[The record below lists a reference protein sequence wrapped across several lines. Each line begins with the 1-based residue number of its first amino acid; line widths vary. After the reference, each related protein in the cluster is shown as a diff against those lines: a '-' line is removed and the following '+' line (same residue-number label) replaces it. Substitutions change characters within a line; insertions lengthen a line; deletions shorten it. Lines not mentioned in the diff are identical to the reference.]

1 MTYRDKEEC
10 METQLAGL
18 RISIMLLLIIC
29 GMTLCISAG
38 NAMAGAIVKAEGVIT
53 SREGEKE
60 NRSII
65 INDKGYLVSPSAR
78 ILDANGK
85 TISLDRMPLP
95 LRVYFHYEYA
105 KTGPVITFIKGY
117 PKVMP
122 Q

>member
-1 MTYRDKEEC
+1 
-10 METQLAGL
+10 METQLSRL
-18 RISIMLLLIIC
+18 KITIMLLLIIC
-29 GMTLCISAG
+29 GMALCISTG
-38 NAMAGAIVKAEGVIT
+38 NAFAGAKVKAEGVLT

-60 NRSII
+60 NRSVI
-65 INDKGYLVSPSAR
+65 INDKGYLVSPSAK

-105 KTGPVITFIKGY
+105 KTGPVITFMKGY

>member
-18 RISIMLLLIIC
+18 RISIMVLFIC
-29 GMTLCISAG
+29 GTTLCISAG
-38 NAMAGAIVKAEGVIT
+38 SAFAGAIVKAEGVLT
-53 SREGEKE
+53 SREGNTE
-60 NRSII
+60 NRSVI

-105 KTGPVITFIKGY
+105 KTGPVITFMKGY